1 MLYVVTTEWE
11 PEKTMEMA
19 QRTAE
24 WLAKGEPSGAKILG
38 NYTLLGQCTSVLIVE
53 ASDETAIL
61 NIHMPFADI
70 ATCDWAPAM
79 AVGDLLKAVGM

>member
-38 NYTLLGQCTSVLIVE
+38 NYTLLGRCTTVLI
-53 ASDETAIL
+53 AIL